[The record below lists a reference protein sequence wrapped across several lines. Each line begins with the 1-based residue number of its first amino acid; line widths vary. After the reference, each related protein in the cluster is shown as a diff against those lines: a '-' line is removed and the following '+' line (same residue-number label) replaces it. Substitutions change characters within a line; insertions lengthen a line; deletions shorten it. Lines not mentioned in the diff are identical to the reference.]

1 MGCSSNQVG
10 GVASS
15 GSRRR
20 KPQVGEVLEAEVL
33 ASYLGHRRGTL
44 TPDRDRITVCDGHR
58 EERFELVRVAR
69 AVRWQRT
76 R

>member
-1 MGCSSNQVG
+1 MGCSSEQAG

-15 GSRRR
+15 GRRLR

-44 TPDRDRITVCDGHR
+44 TPNRDRITVCSGHR
-58 EERFELVRVAR
+58 EERFDLVRVAQD
-69 AVRWQRT
+69 VRWQRT

>member
-10 GVASS
+10 GVALL

-33 ASYLGHRRGTL
+33 ASYLGRRRGTL
-44 TPDRDRITVCDGHR
+44 TPNRDRITVCNGHR
-58 EERFELVRVAR
+58 EDRFDLVRVAQD
-69 AVRWQRT
+69 VRWQRT

>member
-15 GSRRR
+15 GNRRR
-20 KPQVGEVLEAEVL
+20 KPEVGEVLEAEVL
-33 ASYLGHRRGTL
+33 ASYLGHRRGAL
-44 TPDRDRITVCDGHR
+44 TPNRDRITVCDGPR